1 MGKIEIC
8 NLDLVYNTEKESFK
22 ALENINITIEDGEFV
37 CIVGSSGCGKS
48 TLLGVLEGLISPT
61 RGKVLIDGVPIRG
74 TGPERAVVFQ
84 QYTLFPWMTALQ
96 NVEFGI
102 KQVNKHLS
110 HTRLKEI
117 AVEFLEKVGL
127 ADFIDKLPGELS
139 GGMQQRVA
147 IARALAV
154 NPKILLMDEPFGA
167 IDAKNRIILQELL
180 LKLWNDDAE
189 RKTVVFVT
197 HDIDEALL
205 LSDTIVFMEPKKV
218 NQIIKVNLPRP
229 RNKES
234 LFDSEEF
241 RSLRGKLVGLFYQEV
256 MDKIGGNEVYL

>member
-1 MGKIEIC
+1 MSKIEIRDM
-8 NLDLVYNTEKESFK
+8 DLVYNTGQNEFK
-22 ALENINITIEDGEFV
+22 ALENINAVIEDGEFV

-48 TLLGVLEGLISPT
+48 TLLGVLEGLIPPT
-61 RGKVLIDGVPIRG
+61 SGGVFIDGVPING
-74 TGPERAVVFQ
+74 TGTDRAVVFQ

-96 NVEFGI
+96 NVIFGI
-102 KQVNKHLS
+102 KQVKKHLS
-110 HTRLKEI
+110 HAHLKEI
-117 AVEFLEKVGL
+117 AVEYLEKVGL
-127 ADFIDKLPGELS
+127 SEFIDKLPGELS

-180 LKLWNDDAE
+180 LKLWNDDEE

-205 LSDTIVFMEPKKV
+205 LSDTILFMEPKKI
-218 NQIIKVNLPRP
+218 NQTIKVNLPRP
-229 RNKES
+229 RKKES

-241 RSLRGKLVGLFYQEV
+241 RRLRGKLVGLFYQEV
-256 MDKIGGNEVYL
+256 MGKIGGEEVYL